1 MNFYKRKQIW
11 KYLLLLIAGI
21 TIMSS
26 LFFTNQLI
34 SSLSDSTKTLSQS
47 SGSLKSS
54 TNSLENSMKSMEIYI
69 SKKEKT
75 ETQKV
80 EKWARAMNLITN
92 EWDINEK
99 LSNEKK
105 QKIDSAILYL
115 YPHHTHK
122 KKDSI
127 PMIFIDE
134 CHNNLLHKNILIP
147 DSINSPN
154 KEEIYILEQLRMMK
168 IENDPILIILPEDQ
182 DGIIDTQKVYYKG
195 SQSLEEA
202 KEMKKNLE
210 KMSFDNQSLSNQSEA
225 MYKESQDTLKKLR
238 YYPIFQIGF
247 ISLFALIA
255 YLIFNA
261 ARRSEQNKVWAG
273 MAKETA
279 HQIAT
284 PLSSLMAWVELLK
297 DKEGIESMVFEMEKD
312 ITRLETIT
320 DRFSK
325 IGSKPTLEEK
335 NIVELVVDTISYL
348 KSRLPEKIQFN
359 ILHEKSVIII
369 PVSTVLL
376 NWVIENICKNAADA
390 MKGDGKITINYT
402 ENHKEIQ
409 MYISDTGSGID
420 KNIIKSIFMPGITS
434 KNRGW
439 GLGLSL
445 SKRIIEDYHKGR
457 IFVMKSEKGVGTTFC
472 IRLPKK
478 LNPTAS

>member
-1 MNFYKRKQIW
+1 MNFYKRKQTW
-11 KYLLLLIAGI
+11 KYLLLLIAGA
-21 TIMSS
+21 TIISS
-26 LFFTNQLI
+26 LFFTNKLI
-34 SSLSDSTKTLSQS
+34 SSLSDSTKTLSKS
-47 SGSLKSS
+47 AGSLKSS
-54 TNSLENSMKSMEIYI
+54 TNSLEGSMKSMETYI
-69 SKKEKT
+69 SKKEKN

-80 EKWARAMNLITN
+80 EKWARSMNLITN
-92 EWDINEK
+92 KWDINEK
-99 LSNEKK
+99 LSSEKR
-105 QKIDSAILYL
+105 QKIDSAILYIQ
-115 YPHHTHK
+115 K
-122 KKDSI
+122 EKDI

-134 CHNNLLHKNILIP
+134 CHNNLLDKNIRIP
-147 DSINSPN
+147 DSVNSPD
-154 KEEIYILEQLRMMK
+154 KAEIYMFEQLRMMK

-195 SQSLEEA
+195 SQPLQEA

-210 KMSFDNQSLSNQSEA
+210 KMSFDNQSLSNQSEE
-225 MYKESQDTLKKLR
+225 MHKESQDTLKKLR
-238 YYPIFQIGF
+238 YYPVFQIGF

-284 PLSSLMAWVELLK
+284 PLSSLMAWIELLK
-297 DKEGIESMVFEMEKD
+297 DKEGTESMVFEMEKD

-325 IGSKPTLEEK
+325 IGSRPTLEEK
-335 NIVELVVDTISYL
+335 NIVELVMDTTTYL

-390 MKGDGKITINYT
+390 MKGDGKITINCT